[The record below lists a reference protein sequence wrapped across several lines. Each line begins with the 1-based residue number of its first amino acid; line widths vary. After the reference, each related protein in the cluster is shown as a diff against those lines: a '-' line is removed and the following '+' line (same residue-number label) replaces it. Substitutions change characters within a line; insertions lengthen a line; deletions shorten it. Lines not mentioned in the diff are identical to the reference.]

1 MATYTEWWECP
12 HCGGGGS
19 ITFDSRPGRG
29 IPPTYGEC
37 GRCGYTFGCGED
49 EDFTHP
55 DSYEY
60 LKTLHNINSDNY
72 WQFIEEGADEDD
84 WAQGVYTK
92 DEYLGIIKDAGLK
105 EMILNPLNALP
116 SILPLSKAHI
126 ALQSYQFFSDEWGRL
141 KIRDPKRWCGYCK
154 SKGLLYQSPFMN
166 WKKNP
171 FEVK

>member
-37 GRCGYTFGCGED
+37 GRCGYTFGCGEN

-60 LKTLHNINSDNY
+60 LKTLHDINSDNY

-92 DEYLGIIKDAGLK
+92 DDYFRIIYDAGL
-105 EMILNPLNALP
+105 EGMILNPINARFSP
-116 SILPLSKAHI
+116 MTADE
-126 ALQSYQFFSDEWGRL
+126 FFSDESCRL
-141 KIRDPKRWCGYCK
+141 KVRNPNHWCPYCK
-154 SKGLLYQSPFMN
+154 SKDLLYQSPFMN